1 MLYADLLVS
10 LQQGNVKKSE
20 KLMKIVKTDR
30 ENLHIFLTASVI
42 SMTFSEKM
50 WLTTKLSHKKP
61 MLYPLFRKHPLF
73 RSHRGLRVKL
83 HLDSFKD

>member
-50 WLTTKLSHKKP
+50 WLTTKLKVIKSQCFILSLEDTFLKIVTG
-61 MLYPLFRKHPLF
+61 F
-73 RSHRGLRVKL
+73 
-83 HLDSFKD
+83 